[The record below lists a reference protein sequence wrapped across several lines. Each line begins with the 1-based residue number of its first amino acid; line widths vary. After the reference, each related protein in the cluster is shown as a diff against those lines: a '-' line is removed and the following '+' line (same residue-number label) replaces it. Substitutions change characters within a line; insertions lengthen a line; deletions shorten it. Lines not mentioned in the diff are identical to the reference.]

1 MTTAP
6 IAATG
11 PNAEQIEYWN
21 SNRAPSWVAQQD
33 RIDATIEPFGAL
45 ATSRAELGAGERAI
59 DVGCGCGATS
69 LALAARVGP
78 RGRVL
83 GVDIS
88 AVMLA
93 RARERAREAGLAN
106 VAFTNADAQ
115 THAFEAGAWDCV
127 YSRFGVMFFADPAR
141 AFANLRGALRAGGRV
156 SFACWRPFPEN
167 PWMMVPFKALAAF
180 LTPPPPAPPD
190 APGPFSFG
198 DPDRVRGILGAAGF
212 ERIDLARHDGDLVLG
227 KSLDDAVTFT
237 LSAGP
242 AARLIEGASAD
253 DRARAE
259 REVRDA
265 LAPHVRGGPVALAGA
280 IWLVTARNPG

>member
-1 MTTAP
+1 MTAP
-6 IAATG
+6 IAAIG

-21 SNRAPSWVAQQD
+21 SDRARTWVAQQE
-33 RIDATIEPFGAL
+33 RIDAAIEPIGML
-45 ATSRAELGAGERAI
+45 AVERAELAAGERAI

-83 GVDIS
+83 GVDVS

-93 RARERAREAGLAN
+93 RARERARVEGTAN
-106 VAFTNADAQ
+106 VEFINADAQ
-115 THAFEAGAWDCV
+115 THAFESRVWDCI

-141 AFANLRGALRAGGRV
+141 AFANLRGALRGGGRV

-167 PWMMVPFKALAAF
+167 PWMMVPFAALAKF
-180 LTPPPPAPPD
+180 LTPPPPPPPD

-198 DPDRVRGILGAAGF
+198 DPDRVRDILGQAGF
-212 ERIDLARHDGDLVLG
+212 ERIELTRHDGDLSLG
-227 KSLDDAVTFT
+227 KSLEDAVTFT

-242 AARLIEGASAD
+242 AARLLEGVSAD
-253 DRARAE
+253 DRTRAE
-259 REVRDA
+259 RAVREA
-265 LAPHVRGGPVALAGA
+265 LAPHARGGPVALAGGV
-280 IWLVTARNPG
+280 WLVTARNPG